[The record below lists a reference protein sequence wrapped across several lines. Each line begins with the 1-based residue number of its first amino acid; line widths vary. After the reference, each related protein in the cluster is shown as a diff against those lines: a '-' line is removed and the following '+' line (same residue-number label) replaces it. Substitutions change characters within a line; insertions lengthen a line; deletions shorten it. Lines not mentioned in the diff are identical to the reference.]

1 MDQARLQA
9 RHDAGTYQRLEVV
22 TGQRRRQNWPGTEKA
37 RIVAESLEPDAN
49 ISEVARRNGV
59 SRGVLTVW
67 RRLAREAL
75 VVSEEPA
82 LFMPVKVTNGGSHR
96 ESSVVATKRKA
107 PPAAAAARTIVVTIA
122 DATMRVPAGADADTL
137 EALITAL
144 RQSR

>member
-1 MDQARLQA
+1 MDQSRLQA

-22 TGQRRRQNWPGTEKA
+22 TGCRRRQNWPGTEKA
-37 RIVAESLEPDAN
+37 RIVAESLEPGAN

-75 VVSEEPA
+75 VVPEEPA
-82 LFMPVKVTNGGSHR
+82 LFMPVKVTNDCARR
-96 ESSVVATKRKA
+96 ESGVIAIKRKA
-107 PPAAAAARTIVVTIA
+107 PAAARTIEVTIA

-137 EALITAL
+137 ETLIAAL

>member
-1 MDQARLQA
+1 MDQSRLQA

-22 TGQRRRQNWPGTEKA
+22 TGCRRRQNWPGTEKA
-37 RIVAESLEPDAN
+37 RIVAESLEPGAN

-75 VVSEEPA
+75 VVPEEPA
-82 LFMPVKVTNGGSHR
+82 LFMPVKVTNDCARR
-96 ESSVVATKRKA
+96 ESGVIATKRKA
-107 PPAAAAARTIVVTIA
+107 PAARTIEVTIA

-137 EALITAL
+137 ETLIAAL

>member
-1 MDQARLQA
+1 MDQSRLQA

-22 TGQRRRQNWPGTEKA
+22 TGRRRRQNWPGTEKA
-37 RIVAESLEPDAN
+37 RIVTESLEPGAN

-75 VVSEEPA
+75 AVSEEPA
-82 LFMPVKVTNGGSHR
+82 LFMPVKVHNGGAHR
-96 ESSVVATKRKA
+96 ESGVVATKRKA
-107 PPAAAAARTIVVTIA
+107 PAASRTIEVTIA
-122 DATMRVPAGADADTL
+122 DATMRVPTGADADTL
-137 EALITAL
+137 ETLIAAL

>member
-1 MDQARLQA
+1 MDQSRLQA
-9 RHDAGTYQRLEVV
+9 RHDASTYQRLEVV
-22 TGQRRRQNWPGTEKA
+22 TGRRRRQNWAGTEKA

-49 ISEVARRNGV
+49 VSEVARRNGV

-75 VVSEEPA
+75 AASEEPA
-82 LFMPVKVTNGGSHR
+82 LFMPVKVQNGGARR
-96 ESSVVATKRKA
+96 ESGMVATKRKA
-107 PPAAAAARTIVVTIA
+107 PAAARTIEVTIA

-137 EALITAL
+137 ETLIAAL

>member
-1 MDQARLQA
+1 MDQSRLQA

-37 RIVAESLEPDAN
+37 RIVAESLEAGAN
-49 ISEVARRNGV
+49 VSDVARRNGV

-75 VVSEEPA
+75 AVPEEPS
-82 LFMPVKVTNGGSHR
+82 LFMPVKVTNGAHR
-96 ESSVVATKRKA
+96 ESGVLATKRKA
-107 PPAAAAARTIVVTIA
+107 PAAAARTIEVTIA

-137 EALITAL
+137 ETLIAAL

>member
-1 MDQARLQA
+1 MDQSRLQA

-37 RIVAESLEPDAN
+37 RIVAESLEPGAN

-75 VVSEEPA
+75 VVPEEPA
-82 LFMPVKVTNGGSHR
+82 LFMLVKVTNGDAHR
-96 ESSVVATKRKA
+96 ESGLVTSKRRA
-107 PPAAAAARTIVVTIA
+107 PAAALRTIEVTIA

-137 EALITAL
+137 EVLITAL